1 MRPVILASATLAFA
15 LCAATPLSAPLSAE
29 EKSVLGRVGD
39 AIGDFFKGRELEKV
53 EKVAPPANS
62 YDKALFEG
70 YLTLSR
76 TEYNEGDYRDS
87 DVFARRAEAA
97 ARGETSEPEAI
108 SSRDLPVDLLNVAAN
123 QRRRLVVAQ
132 FLGARQA
139 IPDQAAEAQ
148 LAFDCWMQEQEED
161 FQIDDIADC
170 VERFDR
176 AMERIDV
183 VINPT
188 PIPEPTVKLPRLV
201 LEVFFDFDSAE
212 ITTEAKKNIAAFA
225 AWVPSY
231 KSPVVSVVGNADQS
245 GSVNYNFELSQR
257 RADAVARALEA
268 LGVTVEGVFAR
279 GDQVPVMDL
288 IDRAP
293 ERMNRRVL
301 MIVRES

>member
-1 MRPVILASATLAFA
+1 MRPVILATATLAFA
-15 LCAATPLSAPLSAE
+15 LCAAAPLSAG
-29 EKSVLGRVGD
+29 EKSIRDMVGD
-39 AIGDFFKGRELEKV
+39 AIGDFFKGRQLEKV
-53 EKVAPPANS
+53 EKVEPPANP

-97 ARGETSEPEAI
+97 ARGETSGPEAI
-108 SSRDLPVDLLNVAAN
+108 SARDLPVQLLNVAAN

-132 FLGARQA
+132 ILGAREA

-170 VERFDR
+170 IERFDL
-176 AMERIDV
+176 AMERIEV
-183 VINPT
+183 VIDPT

-212 ITTEAKKNIAAFA
+212 VTTEAKKNIAAFA

-245 GSVNYNFELSQR
+245 GGVNYNFELSQR
-257 RADAVARALEA
+257 RADAVARELEA

-279 GDQVPVMDL
+279 GDQVPVIDR

-293 ERMNRRVL
+293 ERINRRVL

>member
-1 MRPVILASATLAFA
+1 MVD
-15 LCAATPLSAPLSAE
+15 
-29 EKSVLGRVGD
+29 RVGD

-53 EKVAPPANS
+53 EKVEPPANS
-62 YDKALFEG
+62 YDRALFEG

-76 TEYNEGDYRDS
+76 TEYKEGDYRDS

-108 SSRDLPVDLLNVAAN
+108 SARDLPVQLLNVAAN

-132 FLGARQA
+132 FLGAREA
-139 IPDQAAEAQ
+139 IPDQTAEAQ

-170 VERFDR
+170 IERFDL
-176 AMERIDV
+176 AMARIEV
-183 VINPT
+183 VIDPT

-212 ITTEAKKNIAAFA
+212 VTTEAKKNIAAFA

-245 GSVNYNFELSQR
+245 GGVNYNFELSQR
-257 RADAVARALEA
+257 RADAVVRELEA

-279 GDQVPVMDL
+279 GDQVPVIDR

-293 ERMNRRVL
+293 ERINRRVL